1 MENDIFWSEIG
12 SGSGE
17 PGCTLPPKD
26 FQEYPAVRGGTSY
39 VTENT
44 TMIPSLDIIIPYQ
57 QQAYAWK
64 WLVLGAPSFLFY
76 LKMMRQYRNFTGYQI
91 ETP

>member
-17 PGCTLPPKD
+17 PGGTPPAKN
-26 FQEYPAVRGGTSY
+26 FKEYPPVRGGSSY